1 MSIKKVFSKTKPV
14 CKVSFALDLNEINK
28 AEKVAVL
35 GDFNNWN
42 LNEALEL
49 KKAKDGVFKGSIDLP
64 VGKDYEFRYL
74 LDATNWMNDLEADSF
89 IANAFGVENSVIKA

>member
-14 CKVSFALDLNEINK
+14 CKVSFALDATEINK

-42 LNEALEL
+42 LADALLL
-49 KKAKDGVFKGSIDLP
+49 KKAKDGSFTGSLEIAKG
-64 VGKDYEFRYL
+64 KEYEFRYL
-74 LDATNWMNDLEADSF
+74 LDETNWLNDAQADKLV
-89 IANAFGVENSVIKA
+89 ANTFGAENGVIVA

>member
-14 CKVSFALDLNEINK
+14 CKVSFSLDINEINK

-42 LNEALEL
+42 LAEALEL
-49 KKAKDGVFKGSIDLP
+49 KKSKDGIFKGSIDLP
-64 VGKDYEFRYL
+64 VGKEYEFRYL
-74 LDATNWMNDLEADSF
+74 LDTNNWMNDQEADSF
-89 IANAFGVENSVIKA
+89 VANVFGAENSVIKA

>member
-14 CKVSFALDLNEINK
+14 CKVSFALNAAEINM

-42 LNEALEL
+42 LAEALLL
-49 KKAKDGVFKGSIDLP
+49 KKAKDGSFAGSLEIEKG
-64 VGKDYEFRYL
+64 KEYEFRYL
-74 LDATNWMNDLEADSF
+74 LDETNWLNDVESDKLVV
-89 IANAFGVENSVIKA
+89 NTFGAENGVIVA